1 MVVRFNGTKVTGSEL
16 CSNYVVIGEGGR
28 RRLGRKL
35 GVKVFIRELITLLLI
50 SRIQHQL
57 PPDGYLTGFSLVIQ
71 QLGIILYNM
80 DLNDWPP

>member
-1 MVVRFNGTKVTGSEL
+1 MVIQFDVTKVTGSEL

-35 GVKVFIRELITLLLI
+35 GVKIFIRGLITLLI

-57 PPDGYLTGFSLVIQ
+57 STDGYLTGFPVVMQ
-71 QLGIILYNM
+71 QLGIIVYNM
-80 DLNDWPP
+80 NLNG